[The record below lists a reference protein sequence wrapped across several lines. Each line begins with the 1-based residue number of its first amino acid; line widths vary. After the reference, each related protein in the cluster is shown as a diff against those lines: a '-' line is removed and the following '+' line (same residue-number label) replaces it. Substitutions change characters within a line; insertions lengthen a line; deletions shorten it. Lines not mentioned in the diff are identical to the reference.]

1 MSRKSF
7 LCCLIIVII
16 CLLAPQSGLTPV
28 KAGSAWLAKEVRQN
42 SSGQQKIFALD
53 GEAKDGFGYS
63 AVISDD
69 GSTAL
74 IGSYYIEFGISY
86 PIGPGNVYAY
96 IKNGS
101 LWDLQQ
107 KLPTPEMP
115 ESDLFGYVLALSAD
129 GNTALI
135 GAPGGTGPVETQVQ
149 GAAFV
154 FTRNGSTWSQQSLLT
169 ASDRIVGDHFGFSVA
184 LSDDGNTALIGSY
197 VDDVGSNTNQG
208 SAYVFV
214 RSGNSWS
221 EQAHL
226 VSVDGAVEDY
236 FGRSVSLSGDG
247 NTALI
252 GANMKKIGSNTK
264 QGAAYIF
271 TGSDQAWNQQCEI
284 VLVDGA
290 AYDWFGTAASLSS
303 DGNTALI
310 TANGHKVGQRE
321 MQGAGFIFIHSG
333 ATWTQQAM
341 LNAPEASVSLWGDT
355 ATLSPNGNLAL
366 IEDGYTFDRHDDA
379 WTPGPRLLP
388 DDSASGFGSSVAL
401 SGNGGTGLIGANY
414 ATIGEN
420 QKQGAAYFFDIDFL
434 RMTNHLF
441 LPLIIR

>member
-135 GAPGGTGPVETQVQ
+135 GAPGGTGPV
-149 GAAFV
+149 
-154 FTRNGSTWSQQSLLT
+154 
-169 ASDRIVGDHFGFSVA
+169 
-184 LSDDGNTALIGSY
+184 
-197 VDDVGSNTNQG
+197 
-208 SAYVFV
+208 
-214 RSGNSWS
+214 
-221 EQAHL
+221 
-226 VSVDGAVEDY
+226 
-236 FGRSVSLSGDG
+236 
-247 NTALI
+247 
-252 GANMKKIGSNTK
+252 
-264 QGAAYIF
+264 
-271 TGSDQAWNQQCEI
+271 
-284 VLVDGA
+284 
-290 AYDWFGTAASLSS
+290 
-303 DGNTALI
+303 
-310 TANGHKVGQRE
+310 
-321 MQGAGFIFIHSG
+321 
-333 ATWTQQAM
+333 
-341 LNAPEASVSLWGDT
+341 
-355 ATLSPNGNLAL
+355 
-366 IEDGYTFDRHDDA
+366 
-379 WTPGPRLLP
+379 
-388 DDSASGFGSSVAL
+388 
-401 SGNGGTGLIGANY
+401 
-414 ATIGEN
+414 
-420 QKQGAAYFFDIDFL
+420 
-434 RMTNHLF
+434 
-441 LPLIIR
+441 